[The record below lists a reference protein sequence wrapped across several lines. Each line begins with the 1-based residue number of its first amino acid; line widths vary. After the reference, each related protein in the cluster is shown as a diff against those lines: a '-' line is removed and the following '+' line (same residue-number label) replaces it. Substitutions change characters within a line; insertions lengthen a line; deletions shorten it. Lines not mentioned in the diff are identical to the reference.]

1 MDKEKRRNRWG
12 WLPEQMPGVA
22 AQVAEKRRLWGAAH
36 VNECWRRGVEE
47 LQPGWFFAREGALTV
62 GTPSDDPVMA
72 NFAAANVTS
81 TQSLLVMRAPEGGHG
96 AH

>member
-1 MDKEKRRNRWG
+1 MDKGKEGNRWG
-12 WLPEQMPGVA
+12 WLPAFMPGVA
-22 AQVAEKRRLWGAAH
+22 AQVAEKRRLYGAAH

-47 LQPGWFFAREGALTV
+47 RQPGWFFAREGAIAV

-72 NFAAANVTS
+72 NFAAAYVTG
-81 TQSLLVMRAPEGGHG
+81 TQSLLVIRTPEVARG